1 MRNRWMKTVLAAT
14 LICSASIVS
23 AETITPEI
31 DSELLIWTDNTTLDY
46 MKYAADQFN
55 QDFGYKVKFTFRG
68 LAPIDAASRMIQ
80 DGGSARV
87 ADVAEIEHDLLGR

>member
-31 DSELLIWTDNTTLDY
+31 DSELLIWTDNT
-46 MKYAADQFN
+46 
-55 QDFGYKVKFTFRG
+55 
-68 LAPIDAASRMIQ
+68 
-80 DGGSARV
+80 
-87 ADVAEIEHDLLGR
+87 